1 MKKHHSKPHSTTANI
16 FLAASRVRKQLQQE
30 QDAALESNWYMNL
43 GVSILAFRE
52 ITGDN
57 KKTERFARRLNEM
70 LKEARDYGMTTAE
83 VLAEVEKVTGI
94 ELIAEDDNGKKD
106 ITG

>member
-1 MKKHHSKPHSTTANI
+1 
-16 FLAASRVRKQLQQE
+16 
-30 QDAALESNWYMNL
+30 
-43 GVSILAFRE
+43 
-52 ITGDN
+52 
-57 KKTERFARRLNEM
+57 M
-70 LKEARDYGMTTAE
+70 LKEVRDYGMTTAE